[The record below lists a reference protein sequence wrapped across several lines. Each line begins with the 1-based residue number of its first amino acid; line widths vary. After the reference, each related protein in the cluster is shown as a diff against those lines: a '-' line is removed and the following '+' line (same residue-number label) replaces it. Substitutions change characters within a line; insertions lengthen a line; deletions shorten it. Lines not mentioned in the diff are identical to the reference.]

1 MQIKTDTYGG
11 VVWCVTVCFTHDD
24 VPLLILESIGIV
36 KVEMGG
42 HFQGLGR
49 QFSVPEIMKEGDK
62 IMSDI

>member
-1 MQIKTDTYGG
+1 
-11 VVWCVTVCFTHDD
+11 VVWRVAVCFTHDN

-36 KVEMGG
+36 KVEMGR

>member
-1 MQIKTDTYGG
+1 MWR
-11 VVWCVTVCFTHDD
+11 VVVCYTHDD
-24 VPLLILESIGIV
+24 VPLLILETIGIV
-36 KVEMGG
+36 KVEMGR